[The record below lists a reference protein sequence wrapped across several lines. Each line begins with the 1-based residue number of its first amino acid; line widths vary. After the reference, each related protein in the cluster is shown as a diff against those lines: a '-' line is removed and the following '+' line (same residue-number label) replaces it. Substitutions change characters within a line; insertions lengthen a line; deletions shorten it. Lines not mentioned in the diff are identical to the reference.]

1 MLITKNFWFKK
12 KVLITGHNGFKG
24 SWLCLMLFYLGA
36 RVYGYSLKETKE
48 NFLFSKA
55 KIKYLIEENIVGDIR
70 NYEKLN
76 SYIKKIKP
84 QIIFH
89 LASQALVIRSYKE
102 PFYTFDVNF
111 RGTLSLLN
119 ILKKKNFVK
128 SCVIVTSDKVYDI
141 NNKRKNSI
149 FTEKDSLGGVDPYSA
164 SKACKEILVN
174 SYNISF
180 FRNLSC
186 NISTARSGNVLGGG
200 DRSSY
205 RVVPD
210 FFRALEKKKK
220 LFIRSPNSIRPWQ
233 YVLDALMGY
242 LLLAEK
248 IYYNKNIKFNTF
260 NFGPNKK
267 DFKNVKFIIN
277 FLKKKFDVKVKIL
290 KKMSYKE
297 TDILKISNFKSRKYL
312 GWRPLLNL
320 KETLNSLVFWEKNL
334 KKNNIQSLSLLEV
347 KKYFEIYKNK

>member
-1 MLITKNFWFKK
+1 MSITKNFWSKK

-24 SWLCLMLFYLGA
+24 SWLCLMLYYLGA
-36 RVYGYSLKETKE
+36 RIYGYSLKETKE
-48 NFLFSKA
+48 NFLFNKA
-55 KIKYLIEENIVGDIR
+55 KIKHLIEQNIIGDIR
-70 NYEKLN
+70 DYEKLN

-111 RGTLSLLN
+111 GGTLNLLN
-119 ILKKKNFVK
+119 ILKKIKFVK
-128 SCVIVTSDKVYDI
+128 SCIIVTSDKVYDI

-149 FTEKDSLGGVDPYSA
+149 FNEKDSLGGIDPYSA
-164 SKACKEILVN
+164 SKACTEILTN

-180 FRNLSC
+180 FRNLPC
-186 NISTARSGNVLGGG
+186 NISTVRAGNVLGGG
-200 DRSSY
+200 DRSNY
-205 RVVPD
+205 RIVPD
-210 FFRALEKKKK
+210 FFRALKKKKK
-220 LFIRSPNSIRPWQ
+220 LLVRFPNAIRPWQ
-233 YVLDALMGY
+233 YVLDPLMGY

-248 IYYNKNIKFNTF
+248 NYYNKNIKYNTF
-260 NFGPNKK
+260 NFGPNISE
-267 DFKNVKFIIN
+267 FKNVKFIIN
-277 FLKKKFDVKVKIL
+277 FLKKTFDVKVRIL
-290 KKMSYKE
+290 NKKNYKE
-297 TDILKISNFKSRKYL
+297 TNILKISNFKSRKYL